1 MNSPGFNDK
10 FAALARQE
18 DAGTVFD
25 DLLTY
30 IISLFSFECPW
41 EPRGHYRMPD
51 VRSRFFELFR
61 EIVLLMQSRLQNAGD
76 WYDPFGLFYETYV
89 SSQSRKTC
97 SGQFFTP
104 PHVVDLM
111 VRMQGGREFTG
122 AGMSINDPA
131 CGSGRFLIAFN
142 ALYPGNF
149 CCGEDID
156 RTCALMTVCNFIL
169 HGVDGEVIWH
179 DSLQPGADH
188 CSGAWRVRPLP
199 LLNGLPIVC
208 PLEWSQTRCCAV
220 WEHLR
225 THGETPGDGS
235 AAARP
240 RQLLLF

>member
-41 EPRGHYRMPD
+41 ESHGHYRMPD

-111 VRMQGGREFTG
+111 VRMQGGREELVAEFSAAL
-122 AGMSINDPA
+122 AGYGLGVFSSLREENAAYLKGWLEQIREDPKFLFSVLTDVQHA
-131 CGSGRFLIAFN
+131 VRYIGRQL
-142 ALYPGNF
+142 
-149 CCGEDID
+149 
-156 RTCALMTVCNFIL
+156 
-169 HGVDGEVIWH
+169 GV
-179 DSLQPGADH
+179 
-188 CSGAWRVRPLP
+188 P
-199 LLNGLPIVC
+199 LLCDAPK
-208 PLEWSQTRCCAV
+208 E
-220 WEHLR
+220 
-225 THGETPGDGS
+225 DS
-235 AAARP
+235 AE
-240 RQLLLF
+240 